1 MAMVYPS
8 KTLVSK
14 GSKNVYKNVYKNV
27 FYSARLFRN
36 AINYTD

>member
-14 GSKNVYKNVYKNV
+14 GSRNVYKNV
-27 FYSARLFRN
+27 FCSARLFRN